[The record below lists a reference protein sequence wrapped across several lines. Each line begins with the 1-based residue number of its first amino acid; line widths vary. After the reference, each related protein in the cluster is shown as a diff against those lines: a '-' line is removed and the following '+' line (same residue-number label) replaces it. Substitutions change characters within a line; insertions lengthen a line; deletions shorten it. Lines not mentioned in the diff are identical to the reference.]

1 MDFLGSSNHKY
12 YYNIIQKQIN
22 ALEKDINDN
31 IATEINEISDNIE
44 NLNTKIKDNSQLLK
58 DNARKNILINNAEFK
73 TDAGMEFI
81 VNEDKS
87 ITVNGTSTTAIYYY
101 LNQDMSYLSN
111 GIYIPTFD
119 SEIEGKAIWCAYKK
133 SDNNIIYCGVNDNK
147 IIEITD
153 DLKITEVY
161 IHVNKDT
168 TIENGTFYPM
178 LRLQS
183 ISNSDYEPYY
193 KTNKEL
199 TDMFN
204 ELKKPEVV
212 GTTLIL

>member
-31 IATEINEISDNIE
+31 ITTEINKISDN
-44 NLNTKIKDNSQLLK
+44 IKDNSQLLK
-58 DNARKNILINNAEFK
+58 DNARKNILKNNAESK
-73 TDAGMEFI
+73 TDAGMEFT

-101 LNQDMSYLSN
+101 LNQDMSYLPN
-111 GIYIPTFD
+111 GIYISTFD

-133 SDNNIIYCGVNDNK
+133 SDNNITYCGINGNE

-199 TDMFN
+199 TYMFN